1 LVFEFFGV
9 GDAFFV
15 GLELFGVG
23 FEFVQLF
30 GDELLLFLELFAFFV
45 YVLFIEEDLF
55 ELLFGLSEGDFG
67 FEFFLFFPF
76 ELFLNPFL
84 FLLLFFLF
92 SVGFV
97 LFLFGL
103 LEPFSGLMDE
113 LV

>member
-1 LVFEFFGV
+1 M